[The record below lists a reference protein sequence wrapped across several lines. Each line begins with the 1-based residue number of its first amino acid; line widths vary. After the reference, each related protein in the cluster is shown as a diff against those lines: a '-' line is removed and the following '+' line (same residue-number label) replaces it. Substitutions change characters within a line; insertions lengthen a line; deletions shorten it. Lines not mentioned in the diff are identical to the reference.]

1 MNKEMVM
8 ALYWE
13 ITQRKPLPM
22 ETGTGVTEVAG
33 DMVEAIAT
41 EKKTQ

>member
-1 MNKEMVM
+1 
-8 ALYWE
+8 
-13 ITQRKPLPM
+13 M

-41 EKKTQ
+41 EKKTQWVKYSGWGPP